1 MNILTQE
8 ISNTPSIELVSNE
21 CILSAQR
28 AYNRSIRIY
37 QELSNFIWNN
47 SLYSAGEII
56 SGLGANA
63 SEVLS
68 VEEKLAESLNGLV
81 SGCVSCNR
89 SLYTKNEDGTVTL
102 N

>member
-1 MNILTQE
+1 MDILTQK
-8 ISNTPSIELVSNE
+8 ISNTPSVELISNE

-37 QELSNFIWNN
+37 EELSNSIWNN
-47 SLYSAGEII
+47 PFYSAEEII
-56 SGLGANA
+56 STLGSNA
-63 SEVLS
+63 AEVLT
-68 VEEKLAESLNGLV
+68 VQEQIGDSLNGLV
-81 SGCVSCNR
+81 SGCVSCKR